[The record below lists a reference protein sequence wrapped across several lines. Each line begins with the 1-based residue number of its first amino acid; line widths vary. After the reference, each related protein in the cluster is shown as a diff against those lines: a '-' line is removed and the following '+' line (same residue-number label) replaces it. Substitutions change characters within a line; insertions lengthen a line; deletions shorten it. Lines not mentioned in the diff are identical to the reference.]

1 MKKRKNNDKGTALV
15 EFAIVLPLFILI
27 LIGTVEFGIVLHD
40 YLILQN
46 ASREGARSAAVGIT
60 EPAIEQRVRDFA
72 FQLNNPN
79 LTIEVTNAQGV
90 RGSTVTVRA
99 TYPVPLITPLMK
111 RLVGSSNFNLRAE
124 TLMRLE

>member
-1 MKKRKNNDKGTALV
+1 MKKRRNNEKGTALV
-15 EFAIVLPLFILI
+15 EFAIVLPIFILI

-46 ASREGARSAAVGIT
+46 ASREGARSAAVGIS

-79 LTIEVTNAQGV
+79 LTIEVINAQGV

-99 TYPVPLITPLMK
+99 SYPVPLITPLMK
-111 RLVGSSNFNLRAE
+111 NLVGSSNFNLRSE

>member
-1 MKKRKNNDKGTALV
+1 MKKRQNNEKGTALV
-15 EFAIVLPLFILI
+15 EFAIVLPIFILI

-46 ASREGARSAAVGIT
+46 ASREGARSAAVGIS

-79 LTIEVTNAQGV
+79 LTIEVINAQGV

-99 TYPVPLITPLMK
+99 SYPVPLITPLMK
-111 RLVGSSNFNLRAE
+111 NLVGSSKFNLRSE
-124 TLMRLE
+124 TLMGLE